1 MSSEDSASSST
12 CESTFIVKE
21 VPHNHKRSG
30 SMASLKIVI
39 AAVLVALM
47 AAAITPASAQN
58 CVGTGLSIQNT
69 CSAFTSQIKQQAS
82 TINSADCA
90 TLRSEVQSGKYGTPS
105 ARCCSDSNSFFG
117 ANCLDQTFIY
127 NQAVGPV
134 GFTPDSL
141 KAAATVSA
149 ISCGNGGRLARC

>member
-1 MSSEDSASSST
+1 
-12 CESTFIVKE
+12 
-21 VPHNHKRSG
+21 
-30 SMASLKIVI
+30 MASLKFAV
-39 AAVLVALM
+39 AVVLVALM
-47 AAAITPASAQN
+47 AAAITPASGD
-58 CVGTGLSIQNT
+58 CVGTGLSIQNS
-69 CSAFTSQIKQQAS
+69 CSAFTSQIKSQAA

-90 TLRSEVQSGKYGTPS
+90 SLRTEVQSGKYGTPT

-134 GFTPDSL
+134 GFTADSL
-141 KAAATVSA
+141 KAAATVSG

>member
-1 MSSEDSASSST
+1 
-12 CESTFIVKE
+12 
-21 VPHNHKRSG
+21 
-30 SMASLKIVI
+30 MASLKIVI
-39 AAVLVALM
+39 ATVLVALM
-47 AAAITPASAQN
+47 AAAITPANAD

-69 CSAFTSQIKQQAS
+69 CAAFTSQIKQQAA

-90 TLRSEVQSGKYGTPS
+90 TLRSEVQSGKYGTPT

-134 GFTPDSL
+134 GFTPASL

-149 ISCGNGGRLARC
+149 ISCGNGGNMARC